1 MAILSFPTGPSIGQI
16 YTAPNSAVYYW
27 DGITW
32 TTQKTAIPL
41 GTGATGPTGPG
52 GGGAGTTGPTGPSV
66 TGPTGPAGYVGSDG
80 ATGPTGARGDT
91 GPTGLNS
98 EFIGTFNSQAEL
110 LSYFPVP
117 PSSNVWAFAKDTNP
131 SILHVYRP
139 DPSGWVSESITLP
152 VGPTGP
158 TGSGTGS
165 GNANITVSDTAPTGA
180 SEGTIWYDTVGGK
193 TYIYYDNSW
202 VDANPSNIGPTGPAG
217 VTGPIGPTGTTGP
230 GTGVVT
236 QGANPPTGP
245 SENQLWYD
253 VVSGKTYIYYNG
265 AWVDSNPATVGPTG
279 SIGGTGPTGP
289 TGATGYAGST
299 GPTGSKGDLGTVVY
313 DGGRPNTDFTV
324 GLNMNC
330 GGVT

>member
-1 MAILSFPTGPSIGQI
+1 MAILTFPTGPTLGQV
-16 YTAPNSAVYYW
+16 YVAPNGAVYYW

-32 TTQKTAIPL
+32 TTQKTSIPL
-41 GTGATGPTGPG
+41 GGGGGTGPTGATGPTG
-52 GGGAGTTGPTGPSV
+52 
-66 TGPTGPAGYVGSDG
+66 YVGHDG
-80 ATGPTGARGDT
+80 ATGATGDT
-91 GPTGLNS
+91 GPTGATGATGLNS
-98 EFIGTFNSQAEL
+98 QFIGTFNSQAEL

-117 PSSNVWAFAKDTNP
+117 PSDNVWAFAKDPDPT
-131 SILHVYRP
+131 ILHVYRP

-165 GNANITVSDTAPTGA
+165 GNANITLSDTAPTGA
-180 SEGTIWYDTVGGK
+180 SEGTIWFDTVSGK
-193 TYIYYDNSW
+193 TYIYYENSW
-202 VDANPSNIGPTGPAG
+202 VDTNPSSIGPTGPAG
-217 VTGPIGPTGTTGP
+217 ITGPTGSTGPTGP
-230 GTGVVT
+230 GTGVVS
-236 QGANPPTGP
+236 QGENPPTGP
-245 SENQLWYD
+245 SANQLWYD

-279 SIGGTGPTGP
+279 SIGSTGPTGS
-289 TGATGYAGST
+289 TGATGSAGST